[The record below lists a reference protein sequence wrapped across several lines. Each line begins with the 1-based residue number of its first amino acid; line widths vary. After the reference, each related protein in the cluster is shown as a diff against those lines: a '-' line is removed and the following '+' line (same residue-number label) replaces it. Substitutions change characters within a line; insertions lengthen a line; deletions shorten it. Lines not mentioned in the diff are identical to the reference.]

1 MQTFRK
7 HYEQA
12 IKILDMLNEL
22 MSDISWS
29 EDEEELDNN
38 ELSLLYDLYYLIE
51 DVEATISDGIYD
63 SVMEITYKEYFDCN
77 N

>member
-1 MQTFRK
+1 MHTFRK

-22 MSDISWS
+22 LDDISWS
-29 EDEEELDNN
+29 QDEENLDDEEYSILN
-38 ELSLLYDLYYLIE
+38 DLYYLIE
-51 DVEATISDGIYD
+51 DTEATLSDGLYD
-63 SVMEITYKEYFDCN
+63 SNIEITYKENFDN

>member
-1 MQTFRK
+1 MHTFRK

-22 MSDISWS
+22 LDDISWS
-29 EDEEELDNN
+29 QDEENLDDEEYSILN
-38 ELSLLYDLYYLIE
+38 DLYYLIE
-51 DVEATISDGIYD
+51 DTEATLSDGLYGSNI
-63 SVMEITYKEYFDCN
+63 EITYKENFDN